1 MERTENR
8 PKSFLLVGAQFL
20 CLGVLLVT
28 GPLLPDGLA
37 ERALVGV
44 GLGLAVWALVTMSPR
59 SLTAFPDVRPGGVL
73 ATNGPYR
80 YIRHPMYT
88 AVLLLTLGL
97 VLGHASLLRLIVWLV
112 LAVNLWVKL
121 SYEERLLAQRFPDYP
136 AYRAGTKRLIPF
148 LL

>member
-8 PKSFLLVGAQFL
+8 LKSFLLVGVQFL

-28 GPLLPDGLA
+28 GPLLPDGWA
-37 ERALVGV
+37 EQALVAV

-59 SLTAFPDVRPGGVL
+59 SLTAFPDVRPDGVL
-73 ATNGPYR
+73 ATSGPYR

-97 VLGHASLLRLIVWLV
+97 VMEHPSLARAFVWLM

-121 SYEERLLAQRFPDYP
+121 TYEETLLAQRYADYP
-136 AYRAGTKRLIPF
+136 AYKAGTARLIPF